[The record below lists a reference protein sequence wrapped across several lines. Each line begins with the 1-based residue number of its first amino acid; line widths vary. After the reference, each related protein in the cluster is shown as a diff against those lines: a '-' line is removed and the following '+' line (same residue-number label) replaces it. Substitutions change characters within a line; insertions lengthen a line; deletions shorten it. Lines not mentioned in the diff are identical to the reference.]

1 MTMTPDQARKTIA
14 DIQRHQTT
22 LVERGDVL
30 EAKNNQLEKKVKDLT
45 DAHRVLTER
54 QFTEPTP
61 YGGNLRLDE
70 YVDKSWSSDS
80 GRDGLGPVHWGPHE
94 KTVRLPDIMGGA
106 VVKTTDHGLL
116 SDPAPAD
123 QWHQDLI
130 KMVSTRN
137 LARMAMRLSQKGW
150 DGSRGTD
157 PANTPGL
164 DYELYKHLLRCP
176 SRSLRVAI
184 EKAFYDTSGSGAEW
198 IPDQFIPSVYQ
209 AFQVPRRLR
218 ALLQVVPVTG
228 NTVLRPRLTVGA
240 RPYIKG
246 NISTDDPRR
255 YTASTPT
262 TADTTISM
270 SGLAVR
276 CIVDDAALEDSA
288 VAAGT
293 ILRREIVNALD
304 DGFEDAMINA
314 DSNATHQDTALSSWN
329 VRSRWGA
336 SGLGGDADHRRY
348 FLGWRAAAFDASQTT
363 DLSGTMSAAN
373 FATMKGSLGERGV
386 GNLVCVT
393 SPEAMVKDFLT
404 LTQVLTVDAY
414 GPAATIHTGE
424 LGQLL
429 GTPLILSRFVS
440 NDLPVSGLYTTAGA
454 TTGAVLADLDAWQRY
469 VKRGATV
476 EVDKE
481 IVSGSVNMVATIREV
496 MDTPDAAATAN
507 CHFGFNL

>member
-1 MTMTPDQARKTIA
+1 MTMTPEQARKTIA
-14 DIQRHQTT
+14 DIADRQRT
-22 LVERGDVL
+22 LAERGDAYDV
-30 EAKNNQLEKKVKDLT
+30 KHQQLAKKVDDLT
-45 DAHRVLTER
+45 TAHRALTER
-54 QFTEPTP
+54 SFVEPTP
-61 YGGNLRLDE
+61 HGGDAKLAQ
-70 YVDKSWSSDS
+70 YVDRDWTKGAS
-80 GRDGLGPVHWGPHE
+80 GGPVRWGPGE
-94 KTVRLPDIMGGA
+94 TTTKLPDILGGET
-106 VVKTTDHGLL
+106 VKTVEHGLL
-116 SDPAPAD
+116 SDPEPAD
-123 QWHQDLI
+123 QWHADLI
-130 KMVSTRN
+130 KLASTRN
-137 LARMAMRLSQKGW
+137 LARMAMRLSHKGW
-150 DGSRGTD
+150 DGARHSD
-157 PANTPGL
+157 PASTPQL
-164 DYELYKHLLRCP
+164 DLQLYRHLKRCP

-184 EKAFYDTSGSGAEW
+184 EKAFYDTAGSGAEW

-209 AFQVPRRLR
+209 EFMVPRRLR

-246 NISTDDPRR
+246 NISTDDPRK

-288 VAAGT
+288 IAAGT
-293 ILRREIVNALD
+293 ILRREIVSALD
-304 DGFEDAMINA
+304 DGFEDAMING

-329 VRSRWGA
+329 IRSRWGA

-373 FATMKGSLGERGV
+373 FATMQGSLGERGV
-386 GNLVCVT
+386 GNLIAVV
-393 SPEAMVKDFLT
+393 SPEALVTDFLT
-404 LTQVLTVDAY
+404 LSQVLTVDAY
-414 GPAATIHTGE
+414 GPQATVLTGE
-424 LGQLL
+424 LGQFL
-429 GTPLILSRFVS
+429 GTPLVMSRFVS
-440 NDLPVSGLYTTAGA
+440 ADLPATGLYTTAGS
-454 TTGAVLADLDAWQRY
+454 TTGVVLADLDAWQRY
-469 VKRGATV
+469 SKRGATV

-496 MDTPDAAATAN
+496 MDTPDPAATAN